1 MRVISNLTETELV
14 MENMKSSNNIC
25 NSCFWTILK
34 MAAIIAVSI
43 GVFIFLIISLPA
55 LLSPNPFAEGN
66 GISCISNMEVIQYTK
81 NKWATESGAKQGQT
95 VEKEVI
101 DALMLE
107 KRICPEGGVYEYG
120 VIGGDVECSIHGSL
134 KEFLS
139 KENDHNGIKPV
150 GSTRQK
156 VVESGQE

>member
-1 MRVISNLTETELV
+1 
-14 MENMKSSNNIC
+14 
-25 NSCFWTILK
+25 
-34 MAAIIAVSI
+34 
-43 GVFIFLIISLPA
+43 
-55 LLSPNPFAEGN
+55 
-66 GISCISNMEVIQYTK
+66 MEVIQYTK